1 MFDVESVNSRTSEVG
16 VAPPCLGDSSKP
28 VSSGAHNS
36 SRVNTVE
43 VVVGGFRIQLLAVDA
58 EMIERCGRPFD
69 DPFLEVQQ
77 VSQ

>member
-1 MFDVESVNSRTSEVG
+1 MFDVESMKSGASEVG
-16 VAPPCLGDSSKP
+16 VATACLGGSSKL
-28 VSSGAHNS
+28 VRSGADNPA
-36 SRVNTVE
+36 RVNTVQ
-43 VVVGGFRIQLLAVDA
+43 VVVGGFRKQLLAVDA